1 MASKMLESE
10 NIIEPDFYQ
19 FTENFVDS
27 INAMENGTS
36 NQRVDAA
43 LDQDRNSLTDYEL
56 FFETEFL
63 MNF

>member
-43 LDQDRNSLTDYEL
+43 LDQGRNSL
-56 FFETEFL
+56 
-63 MNF
+63 